1 MLFLLSLTIRD
12 VQYTTDPSGRSP
24 LVGSSVTLYGKVTG
38 VFPELRGFFIQDGM
52 CAWCGIFVY
61 AGSSMPSLN
70 LWDSVRVSGIVQEYQ
85 NSTEIDA
92 SSITVLGSGSPINP
106 LIITV
111 SDIAES
117 LEGVLVSFEG
127 KVSDH
132 WINRY
137 GDFKLK
143 GNGGN
148 VRVMN
153 FSRYRYLAFLGDS
166 LGITGIV
173 HQDNIGYKVAPRGDI
188 DIHPIRL
195 VKYTA
200 YFNRVT
206 DTTVARFIKNPG
218 NDTLRFVIANLI
230 GKARYN
236 IDVAVYNLSS
246 QVIVDSLRS
255 AKNRGLRVRFI
266 YESSNYN
273 TYVQQLEMAGIPTH
287 TDTTRVD
294 GGLMHLKVV
303 AIDNRDA
310 DTTNDILL
318 LGSYNFTTFADTLQ
332 VNSLVAIRSHRVA
345 GEFLKEFNEMWGSNT
360 DVPNP
365 SNAKFGT
372 QKTQNTINLIPQ
384 DSLSIWF
391 LPADT
396 GLGAFKAWIRGTG
409 TQIHFGINAFTHDT
423 ILNAFRD
430 VHFSG
435 KLLAGIFDW
444 SDWNNPSSKSNE
456 MRTWTPRPR
465 IIPYLSSLTF
475 HDKFAIRDRSSVE
488 FGSANWSYNGFTR
501 NDEVIVIAQSSLLA
515 DQFFQYW
522 YKRWMEAD
530 TSAPPMEA
538 YESPYIEKT
547 CNYSEIYSVS
557 GRRVRA
563 ISRGVYFVRCGKVWR
578 KIVK

>member
-1 MLFLLSLTIRD
+1 VLFLLSLTIRD

-70 LWDSVRVSGIVQEYQ
+70 LWDSVMVSGIVQEYQ
-85 NSTEIDA
+85 NATEIAA

-173 HQDNIGYKVAPRGDI
+173 HQDNIGYKVAPRGDM

-200 YFNRVT
+200 YFNRAT

-218 NDTLRFVIANLI
+218 NDTLRFVVANLI

-266 YESSNYN
+266 YESNNYN

-396 GLGAFKAWIRGTG
+396 GLGAFKAWIRGTD
-409 TQIHFGINAFTHDT
+409 TQIHFGINIFTHDT

-488 FGSANWSYNGFTR
+488 FGSANWSYNGFRR

-530 TSAPPMEA
+530 TSAPPMET
-538 YESPYIEKT
+538 YESPVEKT
-547 CNYSEIYSVS
+547 CNYGEIYSVS

>member
-1 MLFLLSLTIRD
+1 MLFLLSLNIRD
-12 VQYTTDPSGRSP
+12 VQYTTDSSGRSP
-24 LVGSSVTLYGKVTG
+24 LVGTYVTLYGKVTG
-38 VFPELRGFFIQDGM
+38 IFPNLRGFFIQDGI

-70 LWDSVRVSGIVQEYQ
+70 LWDSVRVSGVVQEYQ
-85 NSTEIDA
+85 NATEIVL

-106 LIITV
+106 IVITV
-111 SDIAES
+111 PDIAES
-117 LEGVLVSFEG
+117 LEGVLVRFEG

-137 GDFKLK
+137 GDYRVK
-143 GNGGN
+143 GNGRE

-153 FSRYRYLAFLGDS
+153 FSSYGYLAFLGDS
-166 LGITGIV
+166 IEITGIV
-173 HQDNIGYKVAPRGDI
+173 HQDNFGYKVAPRRDEDI
-188 DIHPIRL
+188 YTIKL
-195 VKYTA
+195 LKYTA
-200 YFNRVT
+200 YFNMGT

-218 NDTLRFVIANLI
+218 NDTLRFVVANLI

-236 IDVAVYNLSS
+236 VDVAIYNLSS

-255 AKNRGLRVRFI
+255 AKNRGLRVRVI
-266 YESSNYN
+266 YESNNYN
-273 TYVQQLEMAGIPTH
+273 TYIQQLETAGIPTH
-287 TDTTRVD
+287 TDSTRTD

-310 DTTNDILL
+310 DTTNDIIL

-345 GEFLKEFNEMWGSNT
+345 GEFLKEFNEMWGSDA

-372 QKTQNTINLIPQ
+372 QKTQNTINIIPQ
-384 DSLSIWF
+384 DSLSVWF

-396 GLGAFKAWIRGTG
+396 GLGAFKYWIRGTN
-409 TQIHFGINAFTHDT
+409 TQIHFGIFAFTHDSV
-423 ILNAFRD
+423 LNALRD

-435 KLLAGIFDW
+435 KLVAGIFDW
-444 SDWNNPSSKSNE
+444 SDWNNPYSKSNE
-456 MRTWTPRPR
+456 MRTWNPQPR
-465 IIPYLSSLTF
+465 IIPYLSSITF
-475 HDKFAIRDRSSVE
+475 HDKFSIRDRSSVE

-501 NDEVIVIAQSSLLA
+501 SDEVIVIAHSALLS

-522 YKRWMEAD
+522 YKRWLEAD
-530 TSAPPMEA
+530 TGVPPIKI
-538 YESPYIEKT
+538 YEKSVEVKM
-547 CNYSEIYSVS
+547 CNYGEIYSVS
-557 GRRVRA
+557 GRRVRVL
-563 ISRGVYFVRCGKVWR
+563 SRGVYFVRCGKVW
-578 KIVK
+578 KKFVK

>member
-70 LWDSVRVSGIVQEYQ
+70 LWDSVMVSGIVQEYQ
-85 NSTEIDA
+85 NATEIAA

-173 HQDNIGYKVAPRGDI
+173 HQDNIGYKVAPRGDM

-200 YFNRVT
+200 YFNRAT

-218 NDTLRFVIANLI
+218 NDTLRFVVANLI

-266 YESSNYN
+266 YESNNYN

-372 QKTQNTINLIPQ
+372 QKTQNTINLIPE

-396 GLGAFKAWIRGTG
+396 GLGAFKAWIRGTD
-409 TQIHFGINAFTHDT
+409 TQIHFGINIFTHDT

-488 FGSANWSYNGFTR
+488 FGSANWSYNGFRR

-530 TSAPPMEA
+530 TSAPPMET
-538 YESPYIEKT
+538 YESPIEKT
-547 CNYSEIYSVS
+547 CNYGEIYSVS

-578 KIVK
+578 RIVK

>member
-61 AGSSMPSLN
+61 AGSLMPSLN

-85 NSTEIDA
+85 NATEIDA

-117 LEGVLVSFEG
+117 LEGVLVRFEG

-173 HQDNIGYKVAPRGDI
+173 HQDNIGYKVAPRGDM

-200 YFNRVT
+200 YFNRAT

-218 NDTLRFVIANLI
+218 NDTLRFVVANLI

-236 IDVAVYNLSS
+236 IDVTVYNLSS

-332 VNSLVAIRSHRVA
+332 VNSLVAIRSHRVT
-345 GEFLKEFNEMWGSNT
+345 GEFLK
-360 DVPNP
+360 D
-365 SNAKFGT
+365 
-372 QKTQNTINLIPQ
+372 
-384 DSLSIWF
+384 
-391 LPADT
+391 
-396 GLGAFKAWIRGTG
+396 
-409 TQIHFGINAFTHDT
+409 
-423 ILNAFRD
+423 
-430 VHFSG
+430 
-435 KLLAGIFDW
+435 
-444 SDWNNPSSKSNE
+444 
-456 MRTWTPRPR
+456 
-465 IIPYLSSLTF
+465 
-475 HDKFAIRDRSSVE
+475 
-488 FGSANWSYNGFTR
+488 
-501 NDEVIVIAQSSLLA
+501 
-515 DQFFQYW
+515 
-522 YKRWMEAD
+522 
-530 TSAPPMEA
+530 
-538 YESPYIEKT
+538 
-547 CNYSEIYSVS
+547 
-557 GRRVRA
+557 
-563 ISRGVYFVRCGKVWR
+563 
-578 KIVK
+578 